1 VDIGEHFERLQAA
14 YSRLEEKRA
23 AFQKQVKENSNLSLS
38 LLDMLVLML
47 MSWDYLES
55 S

>member
-1 VDIGEHFERLQAA
+1 MDIGKLFERLQAA

-23 AFQKQVKENSNLSLS
+23 AFQKQVKENSTPIS
-38 LLDMLVLML
+38 LLPEMPVLML
-47 MSWDYLES
+47 MPWDYLES